1 MSDLVDELRSMLR
14 VELLKRRAL
23 ATDVARLKAEAA
35 ETSFRAVADG
45 MNFAKFDT
53 ARQLIA
59 DTDISL
65 AQISAMLDFSAPAA
79 FTRAFHRWSGDTPS
93 DYRAKHK
100 PALVCENPSHPL
112 GSQPHQGR
120 KLLQSD

>member
-1 MSDLVDELRSMLR
+1 MSDLVDELRRMLGE
-14 VELLKRRAL
+14 ELSRRRAL

-45 MNFAKFDT
+45 VRFEI

-59 DTDISL
+59 DTDIPL
-65 AQISAMLDFSAPAA
+65 AQISAMLDFSEPAA
-79 FTRAFHRWSGDTPS
+79 FTRAFHRWSGETPS

-100 PALVCENPSHPL
+100 PALV
-112 GSQPHQGR
+112 
-120 KLLQSD
+120 

>member
-35 ETSFRAVADG
+35 ETSFRAVADEVSFE
-45 MNFAKFDT
+45 NARQLRFDIAK
-53 ARQLIA
+53 QLIA

-65 AQISAMLDFSAPAA
+65 AQISTMLDFSEPAA
-79 FTRAFHRWSGDTPS
+79 FTRAFHCWSGETPS
-93 DYRAKHK
+93 DYRVKHK
-100 PALVCENPSHPL
+100 PALV
-112 GSQPHQGR
+112 
-120 KLLQSD
+120 

>member
-1 MSDLVDELRSMLR
+1 MSDLVDELRQMLR

-45 MNFAKFDT
+45 VSFGIVRQLRFDI

-59 DTDISL
+59 DTEISL
-65 AQISAMLDFSAPAA
+65 AQISAMLDFSEPAA

-93 DYRAKHK
+93 DYRIKHK
-100 PALVCENPSHPL
+100 HALV
-112 GSQPHQGR
+112 
-120 KLLQSD
+120 

>member
-1 MSDLVDELRSMLR
+1 M
-14 VELLKRRAL
+14 

-45 MNFAKFDT
+45 VSFEIARQLRFDI

-65 AQISAMLDFSAPAA
+65 AQISAMLDFSEPAA
-79 FTRAFHRWSGDTPS
+79 FTRAFHHWSGETPS

-100 PALVCENPSHPL
+100 PALV
-112 GSQPHQGR
+112 
-120 KLLQSD
+120 

>member
-14 VELLKRRAL
+14 EELSRRRAL

-45 MNFAKFDT
+45 MSFESARQLRFDT

-59 DTDISL
+59 GTNISL
-65 AQISAMLDFSAPAA
+65 AQISAMLDFSEPAA
-79 FTRAFHRWSGDTPS
+79 FTRAFHRWSGETPS
-93 DYRAKHK
+93 GYRVEHK
-100 PALVCENPSHPL
+100 PALV
-112 GSQPHQGR
+112 
-120 KLLQSD
+120 

>member
-1 MSDLVDELRSMLR
+1 MSDLVDELRQMLR
-14 VELLKRRAL
+14 VELARKRAL

-65 AQISAMLDFSAPAA
+65 AQISAMLDFSEPAA
-79 FTRAFHRWSGDTPS
+79 FTRAFHHWSGETPS

-100 PALVCENPSHPL
+100 PALV
-112 GSQPHQGR
+112 
-120 KLLQSD
+120 

>member
-1 MSDLVDELRSMLR
+1 MPLWREISVSDLVDELRRMLGE
-14 VELLKRRAL
+14 ELSRRRAS

-35 ETSFRAVADG
+35 GTGFRAVADG
-45 MNFAKFDT
+45 VRFEI

-65 AQISAMLDFSAPAA
+65 AQISTMLDFSEPAA
-79 FTRAFHRWSGDTPS
+79 FTRAFHCWSGETPS

-100 PALVCENPSHPL
+100 PALV
-112 GSQPHQGR
+112 
-120 KLLQSD
+120 

>member
-14 VELLKRRAL
+14 EELSRRRAL

-35 ETSFRAVADG
+35 ETNWGAADG
-45 MNFAKFDT
+45 VSFEIARQLRFDT

-65 AQISAMLDFSAPAA
+65 AQISAMLDFSEPAA

-100 PALVCENPSHPL
+100 PT
-112 GSQPHQGR
+112 
-120 KLLQSD
+120 

>member
-1 MSDLVDELRSMLR
+1 MSDLVDELRQMLR
-14 VELLKRRAL
+14 VELSRRRAL

-45 MNFAKFDT
+45 MSFDIARFDT

-59 DTDISL
+59 DTDIPL
-65 AQISAMLDFSAPAA
+65 AQISAMLDFSEPAA
-79 FTRAFHRWSGDTPS
+79 FTRAFHRWSGETPS

-100 PALVCENPSHPL
+100 PALV
-112 GSQPHQGR
+112 
-120 KLLQSD
+120 

>member
-14 VELLKRRAL
+14 EELSRRQAL
-23 ATDVARLKAEAA
+23 ATDVAHHYAVHRRTINRHLKAAG
-35 ETSFRAVADG
+35 TGFRAVADG
-45 MNFAKFDT
+45 VRFEI

-65 AQISAMLDFSAPAA
+65 AQISAMLDFSEPAA

-93 DYRAKHK
+93 TYRAERK
-100 PALVCENPSHPL
+100 PALV
-112 GSQPHQGR
+112 
-120 KLLQSD
+120 